1 MNDFQNFVKDF
12 NSIER
17 IIIFEVAVIDKRTGR
32 KDYIAFDITINEADK
47 TFVAQRIG
55 FNEDEERSNN
65 IAFTESAIDADFSI
79 DENLQELYAECIN
92 DVMSSEFF
100 TLLNQ

>member
-1 MNDFQNFVKDF
+1 MDSFQNFVKEF

-32 KDYIAFDITINEADK
+32 KEYIPFDITINEADK

-55 FNEDEERSNN
+55 FNEAEEQSNN
-65 IAFTESAIDADFSI
+65 IAHTKSAIDADFSI

-92 DVMSSEFF
+92 DV
-100 TLLNQ
+100 L